1 VDLVDT
7 DATVSVGD
15 AVVTSGIDTSLAPAD
30 IPVGRVSS
38 VRRSPGSF
46 QLDIL
51 VEPAADLDS
60 LTFVTVLLYV
70 PEL

>member
-1 VDLVDT
+1 
-7 DATVSVGD
+7 
-15 AVVTSGIDTSLAPAD
+15 
-30 IPVGRVSS
+30 

-46 QLDIL
+46 QLDIQ
-51 VEPAADLDS
+51 VEPAADLES